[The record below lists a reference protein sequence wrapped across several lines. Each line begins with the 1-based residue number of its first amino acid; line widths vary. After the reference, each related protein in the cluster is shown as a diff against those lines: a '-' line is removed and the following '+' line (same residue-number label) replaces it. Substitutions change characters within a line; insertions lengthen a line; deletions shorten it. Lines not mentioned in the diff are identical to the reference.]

1 MTGMFS
7 EDPFTTASI
16 ALVGVAIVAS
26 YLYSTLFGS
35 RKAFKSSTGQPAILA
50 IGTAVP
56 PIKVDKNLKSLFF
69 DHLPHISD
77 ETKEF
82 LKARLISN
90 GIDYHHI
97 GWNANFPHID
107 KDFQS
112 VLMSNHL
119 PNLPEEVKEV
129 LMARAKNNSSDR
141 NDCMSPYVEAKIDGK
156 PDVEQRHE
164 YWEEWSKKLSV
175 QAARNAVSKW
185 GGNKDRI
192 THVVFHS
199 CTGFKAPG
207 VELDIVDGL
216 GLKNVK
222 RRLGINYMGCFGGF
236 TGLSVAKSF
245 ALSDPNAVVLVVCC
259 EICSAHLA
267 QTEDRSKV
275 IGNVIFSDGAAA
287 AIIGPGGA
295 GDWAIGEQMTHTLGK
310 KTRSDMSWK
319 PSNFQY
325 DMFLDKDIGKSLG
338 TSLFFTIKSIV
349 RQVCPGITKPSD
361 LEWCIHPGGRKIL
374 DVLCSGISPI
384 GCSKEDLRHSYSTL
398 RDYGNMSS
406 GTIFFVIDRMMEEA
420 KKKDADTKDTAF
432 CLGFGPGLTVEIA
445 ALHKIEADTS
455 EYEPLKSGK
464 TRIYH

>member
-1 MTGMFS
+1 M
-7 EDPFTTASI
+7 
-16 ALVGVAIVAS
+16 S
-26 YLYSTLFGS
+26 YLYSTLFG
-35 RKAFKSSTGQPAILA
+35 RKAIKSSSGQPAILA

-56 PIKVDKNLKSLFF
+56 PIKVDKNLKSIFF
-69 DHLPHISD
+69 DHLPHLSN

-82 LKARLISN
+82 LKARLEKN
-90 GIDYHHI
+90 GIDNHYI
-97 GWNANFPHID
+97 CWNDNFPHMD
-107 KDFQS
+107 KDFES
-112 VLMSNHL
+112 VLISNHL
-119 PNLPEEVKEV
+119 PDLPEAAREA
-129 LMARAKNNSSDR
+129 LMARSKKDSI
-141 NDCMSPYVEAKIDGK
+141 DCDCYADPHVEESKTDGK
-156 PDVEQRHE
+156 LDVEQRHE
-164 YWEEWSKKLSV
+164 YWEEWSKKLAI
-175 QAARNAVSKW
+175 QAAKNAVAKW
-185 GGNKDRI
+185 GGSKDRI

-245 ALSDPNAVVLVVCC
+245 ALSDPDAVVLVVCC

-287 AIIGPGGA
+287 AIIGSGGA

-310 KTRSDMSWK
+310 STRSHMSWK
-319 PSNFQY
+319 PSNFHY

-420 KKKDADTKDTAF
+420 KKKDAVTKDTAF
-432 CLGFGPGLTVEIA
+432 CLGFGPGLTVEVA
-445 ALHKIEADTS
+445 ALHQIETDTS
-455 EYEPLKSGK
+455 ERK
-464 TRIYH
+464 TFIKHLE